1 MENQLETINEK
12 PQSLPK
18 LMDVM
23 DVYELAVVNK
33 SINYGRQLQLQ
44 FKRLTKKRFTITKI
58 DGVHPSKAFHLRRI
72 A

>member
-1 MENQLETINEK
+1 MENEVKTITDK
-12 PQSLPK
+12 PLSLPK

-23 DVYELAVVNK
+23 DVYELAVVHK

-44 FKRLTKKRFTITKI
+44 FKRLTKKRFSITKI
-58 DGVHPSKAFHLRRI
+58 DGVHPSRAFHIRRI